1 MHKKLTETLQPH
13 FFAMIIIDC
22 LDASGNL
29 CTVGKWLSQLF
40 SYRGIGMPKASI
52 HIILGC
58 KKLKNWPQINTQVV
72 FVHVVIFIYWSRQ
85 QDVLSCFLVHP

>member
-1 MHKKLTETLQPH
+1 
-13 FFAMIIIDC
+13 MIIIDC

-29 CTVGKWLSQLF
+29 CAVGKWLSLLF

-58 KKLKNWPQINTQVV
+58 KKL
-72 FVHVVIFIYWSRQ
+72 
-85 QDVLSCFLVHP
+85 